1 MGVMHESTSKSTGGA
16 PTDPAALGITELLR
30 GIERGER
37 DARDQLFEMV
47 YRELRLIARRQ
58 LARRRGPTTLN
69 TTALVHEAYLKLAGD
84 SLLSTRDRGHFFA
97 LSSRAMRQVL
107 VDHARR
113 RLRSKR
119 GGGVAVLPLDGIDV
133 PISERAEELVAL
145 DGALERLEA
154 MDADLARLV
163 EWRFFGG
170 LSVEEVAGLLDV
182 SDRTVKRH
190 WRAARAFLF
199 RELADQGIHS

>member
-1 MGVMHESTSKSTGGA
+1 MKSASGEVGGSA
-16 PTDPAALGITELLR
+16 PLGITELLR

-37 DARDQLFEMV
+37 EARDQLFEMV
-47 YRELRLIARRQ
+47 YRELRTIARRQ
-58 LARRRGPTTLN
+58 LARRRGPATLN

-113 RLRSKR
+113 RLRGKR
-119 GGGVAVLPLDGIDV
+119 GGGAAVLPLEGIDV
-133 PISERAEELVAL
+133 PVSERAEELIAL
-145 DGALERLEA
+145 DGALARLEE

-170 LSVEEVAGLLDV
+170 LSVEEVAGLMEV

-190 WRAARAFLF
+190 WRAARAFLY
-199 RELADQGIHS
+199 RELAEQGIHS

>member
-1 MGVMHESTSKSTGGA
+1 MHESTLKGSVGVGA
-16 PTDPAALGITELLR
+16 DPPVPGITELLR

-37 DARDQLFEMV
+37 DARNQLFEMV
-47 YRELRLIARRQ
+47 YRELRMIARRQ

-113 RLRSKR
+113 RLRNKR
-119 GGGVAVLPLDGIDV
+119 GGGAAVLPLDGIDV
-133 PISERAEELVAL
+133 PISDRAEELIAL

-154 MDADLARLV
+154 MDAGLARLV

-170 LSVEEVAGLLDV
+170 LSVEEVAGLMEV

>member
-1 MGVMHESTSKSTGGA
+1 MHESTLKGSVGVGA
-16 PTDPAALGITELLR
+16 DPPVPGITELLR

-37 DARDQLFEMV
+37 DARNQLFEMV
-47 YRELRLIARRQ
+47 YRELRMIARRQ

-113 RLRSKR
+113 RLRNKR
-119 GGGVAVLPLDGIDV
+119 GGGAAVLPLDGIDV
-133 PISERAEELVAL
+133 PISERAEELIAL

-154 MDADLARLV
+154 MDAGLARLV

-170 LSVEEVAGLLDV
+170 LSVEEVAGLMEV

-199 RELADQGIHS
+199 RELAD

>member
-1 MGVMHESTSKSTGGA
+1 MHESTLKGSVGVGA
-16 PTDPAALGITELLR
+16 DPPVPGITELLR

-37 DARDQLFEMV
+37 DARNQLFEMV
-47 YRELRLIARRQ
+47 YRELRMIARRQ

-113 RLRSKR
+113 RLRNKR
-119 GGGVAVLPLDGIDV
+119 GGGAAVLPLDGIDV

-154 MDADLARLV
+154 MDAGLARLV

-170 LSVEEVAGLLDV
+170 LSVEEVAGLMEV